1 MKDLF
6 KFLLFLAAAAL
17 FFSSSL
23 VSYSAESKKC
33 PATTPIDENTFL
45 SAHGLNKEN
54 YSIWLKEHSVWRQK
68 YSRELENYS
77 FIPQDN
83 DKKEK

>member
-17 FFSSSL
+17 FFTSSL
-23 VSYSAESKKC
+23 VSYSAEKKC
-33 PATTPIDENTFL
+33 PATTPIDESTFL

-54 YSIWLKEHSVWRQK
+54 YSIWLKEHSVWRKK

-77 FIPQDN
+77 FIPQGN